1 MGERGNHFTS
11 LVRVSPRVNLQKQK
25 KPKGSEM
32 SPRPV
37 AIDESGYGEK
47 APARGSDVSTDRQM

>member
-1 MGERGNHFTS
+1 
-11 LVRVSPRVNLQKQK
+11 
-25 KPKGSEM
+25 M